1 MDAFMGM
8 RDCLSFCVNVASW
21 HVWYY
26 YQGWH
31 LGFIHIQHGMYFLQL
46 TIFISS
52 NTKGVNQEKG
62 IDQRA
67 DKKSG
72 ADHVT

>member
-8 RDCLSFCVNVASW
+8 RDCLSFCVNFASW

-46 TIFISS
+46 IIFTS
-52 NTKGVNQEKG
+52 NRTKGGNQGKVG
-62 IDQRA
+62 NNALKRKVDMN
-67 DKKSG
+67 
-72 ADHVT
+72 HVT